1 MTMDLQPTQ
10 FIEVEENHLT
20 PVQKKQEES
29 ISTPIEQRPKRSE
42 PERESV
48 EEDAQRKQK
57 EVLGVPIIEG

>member
-1 MTMDLQPTQ
+1 MTMDLQPKQ

-29 ISTPIEQRPKRSE
+29 ISTPIGQRPKRSE

-48 EEDAQRKQK
+48 EEDAQQKQK